1 MVDFR
6 EKLAKYLTIF
16 AQVGFLLAF
25 ACKVF
30 IDIQGIQSTVVTSER
45 TSIACSLFI
54 FLYVITKFIIKPKT
68 KNDVF
73 DSIH

>member
-1 MVDFR
+1 MDFR

-16 AQVGFLLAF
+16 AQVGFLLSF

-30 IDIQGIQSTVVTSER
+30 IGIQGIQSTVVTSAR

-54 FLYVITKFIIKPKT
+54 LLYVITKFIIKPKT
-68 KNDVF
+68 KN
-73 DSIH
+73 

>member
-1 MVDFR
+1 MDFR

-16 AQVGFLLAF
+16 AQVGFLLSF
-25 ACKVF
+25 ACNVF
-30 IDIQGIQSTVVTSER
+30 IGVQGIQSTVVTSER

>member
-1 MVDFR
+1 MDFR

-16 AQVGFLLAF
+16 AQVGFLLSF

-30 IDIQGIQSTVVTSER
+30 IGIQSTVVTSEL
-45 TSIACSLFI
+45 TSIACFLFI

>member
-1 MVDFR
+1 MDFR
-6 EKLAKYLTIF
+6 EILAKYLTMF
-16 AQVGFLLAF
+16 AQVGFLLSF
-25 ACKVF
+25 ACNVF
-30 IDIQGIQSTVVTSER
+30 IGVQGIPSTIVISEL
-45 TSIACSLFI
+45 TSIACFLFI